1 MADRPTAVELLQA
14 IQRFVDEELMDELEG
29 VRRFHARVAS
39 NALGIVARELELGGE
54 SLERRRAQ
62 LSELLDDP
70 MVEQGGSPEQA
81 VDALE
86 RALVVRIRAG
96 EADGAPFRDQVLAY
110 LEQSV
115 ALRLAIDNPR
125 HR

>member
-1 MADRPTAVELLQA
+1 MADRPTKVELLQA

-70 MVEQGGSPEQA
+70 VIEQRGSTEQA

-86 RALVVRIRAG
+86 RTLVRRIRAG

-110 LEQSV
+110 LELSV
-115 ALRLAIDNPR
+115 AERLAIDNPR